1 MQLEKDYS
9 QPFSG
14 LSISSTV
21 YKLITINQSNRATKI
36 RGDFKM
42 PDKRFWW
49 IKLRALVEIRD
60 WDGVATLAKS
70 KKSPIGYEPFVEECV
85 KAMQFRE
92 AAKYILKCDAHL
104 RAGLFLKIEA
114 YQEAGE
120 QAFLQKDLDTLRYVA
135 WVDYVKCRLALIAV
149 VVCLFS
155 NQ

>member
-1 MQLEKDYS
+1 
-9 QPFSG
+9 
-14 LSISSTV
+14 
-21 YKLITINQSNRATKI
+21 
-36 RGDFKM
+36 M

-85 KAMQFRE
+85 KAMQYRE

-120 QAFLQKDLDTLRYVA
+120 QAFLQKDLETLKEIR
-135 WVDYVKCRLALIAV
+135 DKCPNALLQGQIDGYITQLA
-149 VVCLFS
+149 S
-155 NQ
+155 SR

>member
-1 MQLEKDYS
+1 MEKDYS

-21 YKLITINQSNRATKI
+21 YKLITINQSNRATKV

-135 WVDYVKCRLALIAV
+135 RVGYVKLQTG
-149 VVCLFS
+149 VVCLLLLFIAS
-155 NQ
+155 V